1 MRFYYY
7 SVIRSLYM
15 CGYATITC
23 TYSLPL
29 WIIFTK
35 INITYKNTVLWWY
48 FSSITYHSTPIPSK
62 TNTWR
67 KYEKASLYAVYEA
80 ENAYNG
86 ASKTTPNC
94 QSSRPLLPGL
104 DDEWHRFGIGSDGA
118 APSLGAC
125 EGVLRTVK

>member
-1 MRFYYY
+1 M
-7 SVIRSLYM
+7 
-15 CGYATITC
+15 
-23 TYSLPL
+23 
-29 WIIFTK
+29 
-35 INITYKNTVLWWY
+35 NNTVLLS
-48 FSSITYHSTPIPSK
+48 FKGTYPWLVANK
-62 TNTWR
+62 TVTI
-67 KYEKASLYAVYEA
+67 YEA

-125 EGVLRTVK
+125 EELRESE